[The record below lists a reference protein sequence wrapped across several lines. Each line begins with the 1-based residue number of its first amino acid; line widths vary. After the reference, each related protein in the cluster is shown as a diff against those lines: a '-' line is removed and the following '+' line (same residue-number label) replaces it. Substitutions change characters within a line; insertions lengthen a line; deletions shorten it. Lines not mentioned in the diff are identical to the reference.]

1 MAFLKHG
8 KKAESDKKVGML
20 PKIRIKVFSADPSQL
35 RKEKEYFVENTQTK
49 IIIGE
54 KEGLGVYFVQDPPV
68 TEQQLELLEKTAGQL
83 VYSELKKDE
92 DIKKRLEEL
101 RITLGLKYLLM
112 REISE
117 DRYSSLDP
125 LMQDP
130 NIESIECTGANTFLT
145 VKYYGIGR
153 LTTNLKYDAEELD
166 RLVQRLAYKAGK
178 SISKAN
184 PRIDNARLPDGSR
197 LAASYMGEIAGSS
210 TFTIKKF
217 PKTGWTPTKL
227 IKNNTLTPEIAAILW
242 IFMENR
248 LPMLVCGEMDSG
260 KTSLAN
266 SICGFIRP
274 TARIGT
280 IEDVPEFKLPV
291 RPESWLRYFTRE
303 SLTSDGKPITTQEL
317 LKQILRAVV
326 DYIVVNE
333 VRSDEDVPTWI
344 NAIAAGNGGITTF
357 HAPNFDDLCTR
368 MEHLGIKREELVALR
383 GGIIFI
389 RKVSEMGK
397 RRITEMG
404 YVALQNGGTKYESFL
419 SYDIHEDTYNIDY
432 AKLMNSKITEYMEK
446 KQGIKFEEELKRRT
460 EYLEWLKNLADKDPN
475 VLEPEGFL
483 SEIKKYYK
491 NPDYYKVQQ
500 LPTESPLME
509 EKKKKYEDQQIDV
522 GMDITKPKTV
532 KTLSISKSQMKIKS
546 IREVSKRKPRIKKMG
561 KHKKRFSL
569 R

>member
-1 MAFLKHG
+1 M
-8 KKAESDKKVGML
+8 
-20 PKIRIKVFSADPSQL
+20 
-35 RKEKEYFVENTQTK
+35 
-49 IIIGE
+49 
-54 KEGLGVYFVQDPPV
+54 YFVQDPQV
-68 TEQQLELLEKTAGQL
+68 TEEQLELLEKTAGQL
-83 VYSELKKDE
+83 VYSEFKKDE
-92 DIKKRLEEL
+92 DVKKRLEEL
-101 RITLGLKYLLM
+101 RITPGLKYLLT
-112 REISE
+112 REINE

-227 IKNNTLTPEIAAILW
+227 IKNGTLTPEIAAIFW
-242 IFMENR
+242 IFMENKM
-248 LPMLVCGEMDSG
+248 PMLVCGEMDSG

-333 VRSDEDVPTWI
+333 VRSEEDVPTWI
-344 NAIAAGNGGITTF
+344 NAIAAGSGGITTF
-357 HAPNFDDLCTR
+357 HAPNLDDLCTR
-368 MEHLGIKREELVALR
+368 MEHLSIKKEELTALR

-397 RRITEMG
+397 RRITEIG
-404 YVALQNGGTKYESFL
+404 CVVSKDGKAEYESFL
-419 SYDIHEDTYNIDY
+419 SYDIHKDSYNIDHT
-432 AKLMNSKITEYMEK
+432 KLMNLKTIGYMREK
-446 KQGIKFEEELKRRT
+446 LGINFEEELRIRR
-460 EYLEWLKNLADKDPN
+460 EYLEWLKNLADRDPN

-483 SEIKKYYK
+483 NEIIKYYK

-500 LPTESPLME
+500 LPPPSPLLE
-509 EKKKKYEDQQIDV
+509 EKKEKNRDQQVDMSI
-522 GMDITKPKTV
+522 DITKPKIV
-532 KTLSISKSQMKIKS
+532 SARAINKSRLKMKS
-546 IREVSKRKPRIKKMG
+546 IKEVSKIKPRIKKTE
-561 KHKKRFSL
+561 KRKKRFWS
-569 R
+569 RK